1 MIEKAFQRKLKLIKQ
16 MHQKNVIIS
25 IIDTL
30 KILVLNMN
38 HIFAIVFNA
47 KSYEF

>member
-1 MIEKAFQRKLKLIKQ
+1 MIEKTFQKKLKLIKQ
-16 MHQKNVIIS
+16 IHQKNVIIA

-30 KILVLNMN
+30 KILVLKMN
-38 HIFAIVFNA
+38 YIFAIAFNA